1 MGRWGG
7 GGGHGLY
14 LYIYY
19 IYIYVYI
26 YDFQQY
32 EIMRS
37 FGDNMYTA
45 KVNIVE
51 AEIDES
57 NLLKSIVEL
66 NNLIII

>member
-1 MGRWGG
+1 M
-7 GGGHGLY
+7 Y
-14 LYIYY
+14 YIYIY
-19 IYIYVYI
+19 TIYIYVYI

-45 KVNIVE
+45 KINIVDT
-51 AEIDES
+51 EINES

>member
-1 MGRWGG
+1 MGRWEEGG
-7 GGGHGLY
+7 EGV
-14 LYIYY
+14 IYY
-19 IYIYVYI
+19 IYTIYIYI

-45 KVNIVE
+45 KINIVDT
-51 AEIDES
+51 EINES

>member
-1 MGRWGG
+1 
-7 GGGHGLY
+7 
-14 LYIYY
+14 
-19 IYIYVYI
+19 
-26 YDFQQY
+26 
-32 EIMRS
+32 MRS
-37 FGDNMYTA
+37 FDDNMYTA

>member
-1 MGRWGG
+1 MGRGG
-7 GGGHGLY
+7 GGWS
-14 LYIYY
+14 YIIY
-19 IYIYVYI
+19 IYIYTICMYI

-32 EIMRS
+32 EIMGS

-45 KVNIVE
+45 KINIVE

-66 NNLIII
+66 NYLIIIQ

>member
-1 MGRWGG
+1 MGRWEEGG
-7 GGGHGLY
+7 EGV
-14 LYIYY
+14 IYY
-19 IYIYVYI
+19 IYTIYIYI

>member
-1 MGRWGG
+1 MGRWEEGG
-7 GGGHGLY
+7 EGVT
-14 LYIYY
+14 YY
-19 IYIYVYI
+19 IHTIYIYI

-45 KVNIVE
+45 KINMVDT
-51 AEIDES
+51 EINES